1 VKYAILLDSFSL
13 TVSMDNSIH
22 KVHISILFDMNEEKN
37 SVFMHVF
44 KRGFLLFAKQVK
56 GTAKQVKGTFD
67 RGYKKHCFRVALL
80 P

>member
-1 VKYAILLDSFSL
+1 MRDAILLDSFSL
-13 TVSMDNSIH
+13 AVSMDNSIH

-56 GTAKQVKGTFD
+56 GTFD